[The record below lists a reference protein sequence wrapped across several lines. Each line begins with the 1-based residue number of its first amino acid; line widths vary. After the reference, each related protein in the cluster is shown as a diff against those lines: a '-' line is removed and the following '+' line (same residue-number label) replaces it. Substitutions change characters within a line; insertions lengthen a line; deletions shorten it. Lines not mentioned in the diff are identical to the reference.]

1 MPRSADFTPSTEDAT
16 PPPHADYRLDPR
28 LRTLYLLRH
37 GLVLGKESARLT
49 IHWQGKRLET
59 IPAIHV
65 DQIMIFGNA
74 QISTQAM
81 RFCLAERIPV
91 YLLSASGRYYGV
103 VDSFDTEPVLLHKAQ
118 FEKAED
124 TEFCLRLARN
134 LIRGKIANSRTLLK
148 RLSRKRPAEALEKA
162 AAALKT
168 CLAQLAG
175 AGSLDQVRGV
185 EGNAAR
191 IYFSAFRE
199 QLDPAWGFTGRNRQ
213 PPRDPVNA
221 LLSYGYTLLFYNLYS
236 LIRARGLNPQVGYL
250 HPLRMGH
257 PALVS
262 DLLEEFRALVVDAI
276 VWNLVLNRRLS
287 PDDFTP
293 PDEDS
298 GGCRMND
305 RSRRVF
311 VHEME
316 KKLNAPVTH
325 PLTGHRLDYR
335 RCMEHQVH
343 QLAAVLRGK
352 QSDYRPMTVR

>member
-162 AAALKT
+162 AWAPGEFGHCAAGWR
-168 CLAQLAG
+168 CC
-175 AGSLDQVRGV
+175 
-185 EGNAAR
+185 
-191 IYFSAFRE
+191 
-199 QLDPAWGFTGRNRQ
+199 WGRTTASGGILCAVVV
-213 PPRDPVNA
+213 PPRRN
-221 LLSYGYTLLFYNLYS
+221 
-236 LIRARGLNPQVGYL
+236 
-250 HPLRMGH
+250 
-257 PALVS
+257 
-262 DLLEEFRALVVDAI
+262 
-276 VWNLVLNRRLS
+276 
-287 PDDFTP
+287 
-293 PDEDS
+293 
-298 GGCRMND
+298 
-305 RSRRVF
+305 SRETVM
-311 VHEME
+311 V
-316 KKLNAPVTH
+316 
-325 PLTGHRLDYR
+325 
-335 RCMEHQVH
+335 
-343 QLAAVLRGK
+343 AAA
-352 QSDYRPMTVR
+352 